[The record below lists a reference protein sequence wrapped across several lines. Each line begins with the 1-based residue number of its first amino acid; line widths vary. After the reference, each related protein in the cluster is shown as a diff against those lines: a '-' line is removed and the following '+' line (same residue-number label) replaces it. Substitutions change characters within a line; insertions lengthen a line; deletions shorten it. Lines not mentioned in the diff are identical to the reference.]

1 MITDINYVSDKDL
14 SRLASLLGDRVT
26 TDEPLGP
33 YTTYRVGGSA
43 ALFMRVM
50 NVEDLYSLSRALTK
64 IRVPVVVVGRG
75 SNILVSDSGFRG
87 IAVTLGPFTEL
98 ISLPTRG
105 ETPIVIAGAMA
116 PLPVLARQTVH
127 HGLSG
132 FEWAVGVPGSLG
144 GAVRMNAG
152 GHGADM
158 IASLLSVRL
167 FHLEKGIEANVSAA
181 NLGLRFRGSDLT
193 DEHIVISAT
202 LRLNWGDTI
211 IGQGRLSEIVKW
223 RRENQPGGQNAGSV
237 FVNPVAGVTAAGEL
251 IDGLGLRG
259 YRIGSA
265 SVSDKHANFIQADE
279 GGSGDDVAQLMTFVR
294 QRVFE
299 SHGVELRSEIRL
311 IGFSTAVSADAGAP
325 TLSQRKVGT
334 QLDEAFGVSTGADL
348 SIPIPA
354 ISERL
359 PENVLAEL
367 KDAFEGNETPI
378 SNLRIV
384 RPDVHI
390 DEDLFAEP
398 VIDQGES
405 VDDQTVFKLDPQ
417 TAASDEA
424 SGAASTATSATAS
437 SDFLTQSSSTES
449 AVDPVASIVSG
460 AVLKTTKDDSDR
472 IIIIDAELRLP
483 TDITFP
489 IDALT
494 ESVNIAPTSDP
505 AVLIDDLKLEDSD
518 ELGFKKKRT
527 KKSTLIL
534 GSTAVGLFVVLA
546 LVVLSSPLVGVRRIE
561 VEGTRYMSKELLDS
575 VKNSLI
581 GKPLLTVDTRQAESQ
596 LLVDPWVETVRVQKF
611 LPSQILIEVAE
622 RVPVAWF
629 VGSDNSSR
637 IVDSQGRVLAVE
649 SGQPTEY
656 LQITGVGPN
665 LEPGVSAG
673 DIYRAAAQLA
683 TGLPTELS
691 EVVLNVGTGGPN
703 QLVMTLRSGTLVNF
717 GPPQDVQNKLIS
729 LVVLLRRQDAKQ
741 IIFIDLTNPDI
752 PTVQSK

>member
-43 ALFMRVM
+43 ALFMRVL

-98 ISLPTRG
+98 ISLPTQG

-167 FHLEKGIEANVSAA
+167 FHLERGIEANVSAA

-424 SGAASTATSATAS
+424 SDTASTATSATAS

-449 AVDPVASIVSG
+449 VVDPVADIVSG

-494 ESVNIAPTSDP
+494 QSVNIAPTSDP

-534 GSTAVGLFVVLA
+534 GLTAVGLFVVLA
-546 LVVLSSPLVGVRRIE
+546 LVVLSSPLVGVRQIE